1 MTSDMTRRPIQPAD
15 SSFVIRHASG
25 HQSSGWGIG
34 AGATWA
40 GGILLLLV
48 LGLVFHLNLLVYA
61 MYVLGGTLLLGQLF
75 ARAWTENLVAHR
87 LAPDYVGEIGDSI
100 QVKVELENRGRLS
113 VPWILLEDSI
123 PNSVRHEL
131 RPRLQVDGPWVAL
144 TRLGPGETEM
154 VMEYDVKFF
163 QRGYYQFGPLL
174 VETGDVFGLHRRY
187 RLLTEPQFVL
197 ILPKVLPLQGYNLA
211 SRRPI
216 GEIRVAH
223 RLFEDPTR
231 LAGVR
236 LFQQGDP
243 LNRVHWRA
251 TARTGA
257 LHSRVYEN
265 SRVAGASLLLDFHRE
280 NYPGAIGLGS
290 AELAIVT
297 VAALANAVFLQGQQI
312 GLVTNGRDAADRI
325 REEGWQG
332 EFLNR
337 TLARQQAATVA
348 ENTRLRPVVVPT
360 RKSSDNLLRI
370 LETLARLEQTDG
382 LEFSSLIRE
391 AAVQIPRDA
400 TVVAVFSR
408 VTPEMALSLGELVRR
423 GFLVTA
429 IVVIFGAEVLPEWA
443 KPPEWAEILLA
454 QNINFHMVNS
464 EESVTN
470 LCAQSVIR

>member
-1 MTSDMTRRPIQPAD
+1 MK
-15 SSFVIRHASG
+15 
-25 HQSSGWGIG
+25 
-34 AGATWA
+34 WA
-40 GGILLLLV
+40 LAIAILWL

-61 MYVLGGTLLLGQLF
+61 MYVLGGVLMLGRFL
-75 ARAWTENLVAHR
+75 ARTWTESLMAHR
-87 LAPDYVGEIGDSI
+87 AAVERVSEIGDSI
-100 QVKVELENRGRLS
+100 QMKVELENCGRLS
-113 VPWILLEDSI
+113 VPWILLEDSVPKTAGHDI
-123 PNSVRHEL
+123 
-131 RPRLQVDGPWVAL
+131 RPRLQVDGGWVTL
-144 TRLGPGETEM
+144 TRLAPGEKET
-154 VMEYDVKFF
+154 VLEYEVKFF

-187 RLLTEPQFVL
+187 RLLTEPRFVL
-197 ILPKVLPLQGYNLA
+197 VLPKILPLQGYNLA

-257 LHSRVYEN
+257 LHSRIYEN
-265 SRVAGASLLLDFHRE
+265 SRVTGATLLLDFHQESYR
-280 NYPGAIGLGS
+280 GVIGSNS

-337 TLARQQAATVA
+337 TMAQKKAATVS
-348 ENTRLRPVVVPT
+348 ENTRMRPVVVPT
-360 RKSSDNLLRI
+360 RKSSDNLLYI
-370 LETLARLEQTDG
+370 LESLARLEQTNG
-382 LEFSSLIRE
+382 LDFSALVRE
-391 AAVQIPRDA
+391 AIVRIPRDA
-400 TVVAVFSR
+400 TVVAIFSR
-408 VTPEMALSLGELVRR
+408 VTPEMALALGELVQQ

-429 IVVIFGAEVLPEWA
+429 IVVIFGADVLPDWA

-454 QNINFHMVNS
+454 QGVNFHMVNS
-464 EESVTN
+464 EEAVTN
-470 LCAQSVIR
+470 LCAQSLVR

>member
-1 MTSDMTRRPIQPAD
+1 MKWFLGVA
-15 SSFVIRHASG
+15 V
-25 HQSSGWGIG
+25 
-34 AGATWA
+34 
-40 GGILLLLV
+40 LLG

-61 MYVLGGTLLLGQLF
+61 MYVLGGVLLLGRFL
-75 ARAWTENLVAHR
+75 ARTWTESLVAR
-87 LAPDYVGEIGDSI
+87 RQAVDEVCEIGDSI
-100 QVKVELENRGRLS
+100 HLTVELENRGRLP

-123 PNSVRHEL
+123 PNAARQPAL
-131 RPRLQVDGPWVAL
+131 RRLQVNGTWMAL
-144 TRLGPGETEM
+144 TRLAPGETET
-154 VMEYDVKFF
+154 VFDYEVKFPG
-163 QRGYYQFGPLL
+163 RGYFQFGPML

-197 ILPKVLPLQGYNLA
+197 VLPKVLPLQGYNLA

-251 TARTGA
+251 TARTGQ

-265 SRVAGASLLLDFHRE
+265 SRVAGASLLLDFHEQSYR
-280 NYPGAIGLGS
+280 GSVGSSS

-297 VAALANAVFLQGQQI
+297 VAALANAVSLQGQQI
-312 GLVTNGRDAADRI
+312 GLITNGRDAADRI

-337 TLARQQAATVA
+337 TLARQQAATLA
-348 ENTRLRPVVVPT
+348 ENTRMRPVVVPT
-360 RKSSDNLLRI
+360 RKSSDNFLRI

-382 LEFSSLIRE
+382 LDFSSLIRE
-391 AAVQIPRDA
+391 AAVQLPQDA

-408 VTPEMALSLGELVRR
+408 VTPEMAQSLGELVQR

-429 IVVIFGAEVLPEWA
+429 IVVTFGGELLPDRA
-443 KPPEWAEILLA
+443 KPPEWAGILLA
-454 QNINFHMVNS
+454 QNINFHIVNS
-464 EESVTN
+464 EDAVTN
-470 LCAQSVIR
+470 LCAQAIIR

>member
-1 MTSDMTRRPIQPAD
+1 MK
-15 SSFVIRHASG
+15 
-25 HQSSGWGIG
+25 WGLAIVV
-34 AGATWA
+34 
-40 GGILLLLV
+40 LLLV
-48 LGLVFHLNLLVYA
+48 GLVFHLNLLVFA
-61 MYVLGGTLLLGQLF
+61 MYVLGGVLLLGRFLS
-75 ARAWTENLVAHR
+75 RTWTENLAARRAGVNR
-87 LAPDYVGEIGDSI
+87 VCEIGDSI
-100 QVKVELENRGRLS
+100 QMNVELENQGRLS
-113 VPWILLEDSI
+113 VPWVLLEDSI
-123 PNSVRHEL
+123 PDRRGHPA
-131 RPRLQVDGPWVAL
+131 RPRVQVEGPWVTL
-144 TRLGPGETEM
+144 TRLKPGEKET
-154 VMEYDVKFF
+154 VLDYDVKFF

-197 ILPKVLPLQGYNLA
+197 VLPKVLPLQGYNLA
-211 SRRPI
+211 SRRPM

-251 TARTGA
+251 TARTGM

-265 SRVAGASLLLDFHRE
+265 SRVAGATLLLDFHQTS
-280 NYPGAIGLGS
+280 YPGVIGENS
-290 AELAIVT
+290 AELAIMT

-312 GLVTNGRDAADRI
+312 GLITNGRDAADRI

-337 TLARQQAATVA
+337 TLAQKKAATA
-348 ENTRLRPVVVPT
+348 SENTRLRPVIVPT
-360 RKSSDNLLRI
+360 RRSSDNFLRI
-370 LETLARLEQTDG
+370 LETLARLEPTDG
-382 LEFSSLIRE
+382 LEFSGLIRE

-400 TVVAVFSR
+400 TAVAVFSQ
-408 VTPEMALSLGELVRR
+408 VTPEAALSLGELVRQ

-429 IVVIFGAEVLPEWA
+429 IVVICGAEVLPDWA

-454 QNINFHMVNS
+454 QGVNFHMVNS

-470 LCAQSVIR
+470 LCAQSLVR